1 MSLTGVKKN
10 YLIIDTFLSLIGT
23 LLWKVSRKT
32 GIAKHGGTDLQ
43 HCSQFNPV
51 SVRIFL
57 MYSEVDRTLSTKK
70 YTNMIIINQK
80 MIILGRCGLPRPGT
94 QKPSPTQSHNHA
106 FSLMENEAR
115 WWLAPNLCGGVQ
127 EHFKFVCQE
136 ILGCATMGESV
147 RLGVY
152 DEVASIPV
160 FRSCHE
166 RRSPCP
172 SRLRG

>member
-115 WWLAPNLCGGVQ
+115 WWLAPNLVWR
-127 EHFKFVCQE
+127 
-136 ILGCATMGESV
+136 CARAFQICLSRNFG
-147 RLGVY
+147 LCY
-152 DEVASIPV
+152 DGRKRKV
-160 FRSCHE
+160 
-166 RRSPCP
+166 RSP
-172 SRLRG
+172 R